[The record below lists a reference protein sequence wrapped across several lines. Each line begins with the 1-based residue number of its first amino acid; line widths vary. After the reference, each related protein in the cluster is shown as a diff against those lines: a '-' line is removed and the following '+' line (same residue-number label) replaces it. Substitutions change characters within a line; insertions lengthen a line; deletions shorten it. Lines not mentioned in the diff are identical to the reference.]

1 MLKSPR
7 LHKSYKWRWNYYI
20 NDPYFE
26 KTFTLVGKIEKKLT
40 VLLYQVSGDVRVIG
54 EFSNHDKGKKI
65 KTYFR
70 ENH

>member
-1 MLKSPR
+1 MS
-7 LHKSYKWRWNYYI
+7 
-20 NDPYFE
+20 
-26 KTFTLVGKIEKKLT
+26 LVGKIKKKLT
-40 VLLYQVSGDVRVIG
+40 VLLYKASGDVT